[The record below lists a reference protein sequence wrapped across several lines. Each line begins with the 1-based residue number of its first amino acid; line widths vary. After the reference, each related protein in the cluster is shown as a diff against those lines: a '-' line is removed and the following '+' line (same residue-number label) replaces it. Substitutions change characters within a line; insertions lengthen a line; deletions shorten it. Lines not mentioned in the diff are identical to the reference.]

1 MDIHNNNN
9 NNNNNNND
17 DDRAA
22 KIANASHR
30 RYTTGF
36 CNWLAQQPNH
46 RHMIRRNNNGEV
58 VLIYDRLDAAAVKR
72 YLGVYLR
79 RRLRR
84 HPSKKNVLSFHN
96 AIKWGSRHANESL
109 SRNYYRGIWQYT
121 RYRYCCVKPFIL
133 PWIQMKIYFG
143 FLRLAVLIARA
154 RRRVAKIVYKP
165 GGVGY
170 QRCREDFYNHVSI
183 SEKIH
188 SNSSWVLYWEWDIAI
203 FSDLDTWV
211 SKRRIRQFDT
221 QVSNKKYI
229 LINLVGLMS

>member
-1 MDIHNNNN
+1 MLMGIRIHNS
-9 NNNNNNND
+9 NND
-17 DDRAA
+17 ND
-22 KIANASHR
+22 HR
-30 RYTTGF
+30 GVTIKYHSSYSKVICRF
-36 CNWLAQQPNH
+36 CNWIAQQPGLE
-46 RHMIRRNNNGEV
+46 HMIRRNNNGDT
-58 VLIYDRLDAAAVKR
+58 VLIYNELDVSVVMI

-154 RRRVAKIVYKP
+154 RRRVAKMVYKP

-183 SEKIH
+183 SDKIH
-188 SNSSWVLYWEWDIAI
+188 SNSS
-203 FSDLDTWV
+203 
-211 SKRRIRQFDT
+211 
-221 QVSNKKYI
+221 
-229 LINLVGLMS
+229 